1 MADTTRNIFTLGE
14 YRDDQTAGKGVPV
27 TDVWTDLFPTGA
39 VEINTNTQDD
49 NRMNLG
55 WGNQGSFIYIKQS
68 QASTPDFNIG
78 TGDFSIECW
87 CKAKSIYTS
96 SHYKRIWELGQSV
109 SDSICVN
116 VRMDGVVEFRHND
129 TPYLNSTTAG
139 GFTIGEWHHVL
150 VHRVSGT
157 IRLFL
162 DGIWQQSESF
172 SNNLNYQ
179 YGSGNGQLRI
189 GANHGSSQTSW
200 WNGWISN
207 FRFLKGSASH
217 TSSSNFVPP
226 KPPLQNITNTK
237 VLCCQDPDDPAGWTV
252 VPTDTA
258 GDQKIYLY
266 GLAQSGSNA
275 SSVGTQQA
283 SLQYV
288 GLAKR
293 WLGDKTETSNMGYAF
308 GGTGGPTFS
317 NMMRLDMSTNTTSF
331 FPGSENAFNGRHSYA
346 ATASQTTGYV
356 GGGEPDVN
364 TVGQFNF
371 ANETSSSS
379 SPMTLAGP
387 RFSGSGNGNI
397 NYGYITGGGP
407 GNPGHTNTTK
417 LDYAANTSINLPSAK
432 GNIRQAAPSDKY
444 TKDMNNTGNQEKGYF
459 IGGSPGSSYIEKLTY
474 ATETMSSTVSTVIPA
489 GEPSNL
495 RRPSYAARGT
505 ALADGTYG
513 YMIGN
518 VFTSDPSQSIKGSWF
533 RITFATDTETFMP
546 GWNPGFGGANGA
558 KFGNTTKGYTMGGG
572 GPSNGSNNS
581 NAVWEFDYATG
592 SGTGVPGSLPA
603 SINQNTGMSVRG
615 SNAPVYFPPT
625 VTTTPSVQMVDAD
638 YGIYQARDRSTFDKR
653 DFSTDGVSLI
663 PSLAFPSSSPS
674 YTAAVANQDAIW
686 AYTGGRGGYKV
697 PWANQT
703 RVTQPNSWFPEDHWY
718 LLGSGSDAFNDSKS
732 GYFAGGNS
740 GVFNPAG
747 YYAFTSEVY
756 KIDFS
761 TGTGYTPG
769 RNRGER
775 NAWASNA
782 QSDSKGYSFGGENNP
797 SPGSHNKV
805 YRMNFSDE
813 NWSELPST
821 GFPSYQSQK
830 SSTTGNKTHAYVA
843 GGNNPSSSRSYFWK
857 MSFSTDTGST
867 IPARL
872 PGSGTWGWSGLSATG
887 DLEKG
892 YWGGGGPS
900 NNGQGKL
907 VYATDTVSNTSQY
920 NNRQENSYA
929 VSNADMNRSGKI
941 GTPIYMQ

>member
-14 YRDDQTAGKGVPV
+14 YRDDQTAGKGITV

-39 VEINTNTQDD
+39 VEININTQDS

-55 WGNQGSFIYIKQS
+55 YTNQGSYIYIKQPD
-68 QASTPDFNIG
+68 ASTPDWNLG
-78 TGDFSIECW
+78 TGDWSFECW
-87 CKAKSIYTS
+87 CKAKSIYTAG
-96 SHYKRIWELGQSV
+96 HYKRIWELGNST
-109 SDSICVN
+109 SDSICLN
-116 VRMDGVVEFRHND
+116 VKMNGTLEFRYND
-129 TPYLNSTTAG
+129 TVYLTSSSGA
-139 GFTIGEWHHVL
+139 FTIGEWHHVL
-150 VHRVSGT
+150 VHKVSGT

-162 DGIWQQSESF
+162 DGIRQQSA
-172 SNNLNYQ
+172 SNSTNFNYQ
-179 YGSGNGQLRI
+179 NGAELYI
-189 GANHGSSQTSW
+189 GANHGQPATSW

-217 TSSSNFVPP
+217 TSSSDFVPP
-226 KPPLQNITNTK
+226 KPSLQNITNTK

-252 VPTDTA
+252 IPTDTD
-258 GDQKIYLY
+258 GNQKIYLY
-266 GLAQSGSNA
+266 GLQNSGSNA
-275 SSVGTQQA
+275 QYVGTQQA

-317 NMMRLDMSTNTTSF
+317 NMMRMDMSTNTTSF

-346 ATASQTTGYV
+346 VTASQTTGYV
-356 GGGEPDVN
+356 GGGEPDIN
-364 TVGQFNF
+364 TVGQFTF

-379 SPMTLAGP
+379 SPMTMPGP
-387 RFSGSGNGNI
+387 RFSGSGNGTI

-417 LDYAANTSINLPSAK
+417 LDYAANTSSTLPSAK

-459 IGGSPGSSYIEKLTY
+459 IGGSPGSSYIERLTY

-489 GEPSNL
+489 GNPSNL
-495 RRPSYAARGT
+495 RKPSYAARGT

-518 VFTSDPSQSIKGSWF
+518 VFTSDPSNSIKGSWF
-533 RITFATDTETFMP
+533 RITFATDTEDFMP
-546 GWNPGFGGANGA
+546 GWNGYFGGANGG

-572 GPSNGSNNS
+572 GPSNGSNNG

-592 SGTGVPGSLPA
+592 TGTGVPGSLPA

-663 PSLAFPSSSPS
+663 PGLAFPGGSNP
-674 YTAAVANQDAIW
+674 TVAVANQDAIW
-686 AYTGGRGGYKV
+686 SYTGNRGGYKI
-697 PWANQT
+697 PWASQT

-718 LLGSGSDAFNDSKS
+718 TLGEGSDAFNDSKS

-747 YYAFTSEVY
+747 NYSYTSEVY

-769 RNRGER
+769 QNRGQT
-775 NAWASNA
+775 NAYAGNT
-782 QSDSKGYSFGGENNP
+782 QSPTKGYSWGGERSP
-797 SPGSHNKV
+797 SGPHTTAYTLNFATGSWNEIPGAG
-805 YRMNFSDE
+805 
-813 NWSELPST
+813 LPSW
-821 GFPSYQSQK
+821 QS
-830 SSTTGNKTHAYVA
+830 
-843 GGNNPSSSRSYFWK
+843 
-857 MSFSTDTGST
+857 SFSAGTGTETHGYLGGGRNPNYTYSYIWKFSYSTNTGST
-867 IPARL
+867 IPGRL
-872 PGSGTWGWSGLSATG
+872 SGGGTNNQNFAYLSGTG
-887 DLEKG
+887 DQQKG
-892 YWGGGGPS
+892 YFAGS
-900 NNGQGKL
+900 NNPGNGKV
-907 VYATDTVSNTSQY
+907 VYATDTVSSTPNY
-920 NNRQENSYA
+920 NNKRDRSYA
-929 VSNADMNRSGKI
+929 VSNAEMNRSGKI